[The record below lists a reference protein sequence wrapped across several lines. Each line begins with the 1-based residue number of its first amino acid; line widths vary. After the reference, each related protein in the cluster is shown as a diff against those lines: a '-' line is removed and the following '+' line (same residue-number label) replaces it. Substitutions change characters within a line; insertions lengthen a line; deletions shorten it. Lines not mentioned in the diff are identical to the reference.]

1 MFTIY
6 TASNFNSELIKML
19 PRVNFSL
26 ELLINQDDILNIS
39 KILFEIL
46 EKDISTIII
55 ISSEDQVK
63 PLRVYNFI
71 NRLIDCGA
79 KVFWNTDDKIYS
91 YQSHFLIFD
100 KTNVINK
107 IFFQTDDDFEKQVF
121 YFNNIFEKILKDS
134 EEIFFNDDKIKIDF
148 NADKTIINKNQIVKL
163 NWKVENAD
171 YFNISPSIKN
181 PMESNSIKLQLQIDT
196 LFKLEA
202 SNLNENVSKYL
213 YIKVVNHNELN
224 IDIKVFDP
232 MVKDFIFLRP
242 YFNSKIEKYVCYL
255 GQKVVIQCRFNP
267 LMKVKEK
274 KIGSLLPNEEFSF
287 IIKENKNFSFSYSYD
302 GVDKFKD
309 VIINAHRDKKILD
322 LINKNS

>member
-6 TASNFNSELIKML
+6 TPSNFKSELIKML

-79 KVFWNTDDKIYS
+79 KVFWNTDFKIYS

-107 IFFQTDDDFEKQVF
+107 IFFQTEDDFEKQVF

-171 YFNISPSIKN
+171 YFNISPAIKN
-181 PMESNSIKLQLQIDT
+181 PMESNSIKLQLQSDT

-255 GQKVVIQCRFNP
+255 GQKVVILCRFNP

-274 KIGSLLPNEEFSF
+274 KIGSLLPNKEFSF
-287 IIKENKNFSFSYSYD
+287 IIKENKNFSFSYSYE

-309 VIINAHRDKKILD
+309 VIINVHRDKKILD
-322 LINKNS
+322 LIKKSS

>member
-1 MFTIY
+1 
-6 TASNFNSELIKML
+6 ML

-107 IFFQTDDDFEKQVF
+107 IFFQTEDDFEKQVF

-202 SNLNENVSKYL
+202 SNLSENVSKYL
-213 YIKVVNHNELN
+213 YIKVVNHSELN